1 MNGNKDKE
9 ANKIPKVE
17 WLGIDGALVLLY
29 FILAGVYTYGIIGRV
44 DFIVGIMAPVIACG
58 ITVLVFLRY
67 CVEVVGFMKKTKG
80 DK

>member
-1 MNGNKDKE
+1 MKKE
-9 ANKIPKVE
+9 QGQNRVPKVE

-58 ITVLVFLRY
+58 ITILVFLRY
-67 CVEVVGFMKKTKG
+67 CFEVVGFMRSSKR